1 MSFGN
6 RRMKINEIKEQAFA
20 MPLTSP
26 SFPKSEFNF
35 VNREFLIITYETDI
49 EILRSVVPEPLQVAS
64 SRVNFEFI
72 RMPDSSGFGDY
83 TESGQVIPVEFEG
96 EKGNYVHAM
105 YLDDAS
111 PIVAGRE
118 IWGFPKKYATPSL
131 SVDVDTLLGKLRYNS
146 VDVAIGTMGYKYT
159 PIDNNKLLQSL
170 NNTPNFLLKIIP
182 NCNGHDV
189 DICQLVRYYLK
200 DINLK
205 GAWAGPAALELFQHA
220 LAPVTHLPVKKVISG
235 THFVADLTLGF
246 GEVVY
251 DYLK

>member
-1 MSFGN
+1 
-6 RRMKINEIKEQAFA
+6 MKISEIKELAFA

-26 SFPKSEFNF
+26 SFPKSEFRF
-35 VNREFLIITYETDI
+35 VNREFFVITYETDI
-49 EILRSVVPEPLQVAS
+49 EILKSIVPEPLKVNS
-64 SRVNFEFI
+64 PKVNFEFI

-96 EKGNYVHAM
+96 QHGNYVHAM

-118 IWGFPKKYATPSL
+118 IWGFPKKYGTPSL

-146 VDVAIGTMGYKYT
+146 VDVAIGTMGYKYI
-159 PIDNNKLLQSL
+159 PIDNDKLLKSL
-170 NNTPNFLLKIIP
+170 GTVPNFLLKIIP
-182 NCNGHDV
+182 NCNGKDV
-189 DICQLVRYYLK
+189 DICQLVSYYLK
-200 DINLK
+200 DITLK
-205 GAWAGPAALELFQHA
+205 GAWTGPAALDLFQHA
-220 LAPVTHLPVKKVISG
+220 LAPVSQLPVKKVISG

-246 GEVVY
+246 GQVVY